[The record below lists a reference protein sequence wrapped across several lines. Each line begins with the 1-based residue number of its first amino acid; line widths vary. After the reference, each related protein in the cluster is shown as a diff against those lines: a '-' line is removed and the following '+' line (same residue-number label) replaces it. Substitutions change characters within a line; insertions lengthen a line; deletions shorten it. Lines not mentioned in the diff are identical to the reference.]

1 MWGLDL
7 QEQDFSY
14 LTVFAS
20 QVAIALEK
28 ARLNL
33 DLQRLAITDPLT
45 GLFNR
50 RGLYELGQ
58 REVER
63 ARRYARPLS
72 VIMLDID
79 HFKLVNDRYGHPIGD
94 EVLRVL
100 TERMKK
106 NVREIDILARYGGE
120 EFVILLP
127 EIDLVDARPVAD
139 RLRQAIG
146 DQPISTE
153 QGDISI
159 TISVGVSQTGCVPYE
174 LEALIARADTAMYI
188 AKQQGRNCV
197 ALDINS
203 SSALEVIAHE

>member
-1 MWGLDL
+1 LVP

-28 ARLNL
+28 ARLNS

-63 ARRYARPLS
+63 ARRYSRPLS
-72 VIMLDID
+72 LIMLDID
-79 HFKLVNDRYGHPIGD
+79 HFKLVNDQYGHPTGD
-94 EVLRVL
+94 DVLKL
-100 TERMKK
+100 LADRMQK
-106 NVREIDILARYGGE
+106 NVRDIDILARYGGE

-127 EIDLVDARPVAD
+127 EIDLADARPVAE
-139 RLRQAIG
+139 RLRQAVG
-146 DQPISTE
+146 DWPFSTDRGE
-153 QGDISI
+153 ISI
-159 TISVGVSQTGCVPYE
+159 TISVGATQTGNAPYE
-174 LEALIARADTAMYI
+174 LEALIAHADAAMYI

-197 ALDINS
+197 ALDINGS
-203 SSALEVIAHE
+203 NALEVVAHE